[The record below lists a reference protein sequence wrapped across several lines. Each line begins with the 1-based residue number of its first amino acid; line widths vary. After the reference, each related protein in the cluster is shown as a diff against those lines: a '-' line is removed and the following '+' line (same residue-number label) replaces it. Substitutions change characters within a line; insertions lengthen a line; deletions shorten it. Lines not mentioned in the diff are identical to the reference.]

1 MRVLKWTLEFC
12 PDEEP
17 PVAPVWVNFPGLPAH
32 FFDKKGLYTIAE
44 LIGRPLRVDESTIS
58 GLRPNVARAC
68 IEINLLEERVFEI
81 WIGYGT
87 HGILQKVVYEDPP
100 IFCTCC
106 KTLGHEHSTCH
117 LSGKK
122 PQTTPSETLFQPQE
136 DLREVLKRKN
146 GKNVE
151 GSPAPAKNSENV
163 DGEGTSKMCDKP
175 NPKLVSPLVGNNG
188 HSNIATLPDT
198 AKTCKRNG
206 KTRHSIH
213 MVKASQ
219 QIAKTSNYN
228 RFQNLVS
235 DSESE
240 EVEESDLNVETGQG
254 NSVRHDDDDINDELD
269 SSETEEENTDLN
281 CPEDTDSL
289 GDGYSAH
296 GTRVHA
302 ANFTDK
308 GSKGLAKASK
318 LFQSK
323 SITPD
328 AITEAAENANGDIS
342 FWNDIWVGEHPLAEI
357 MELPMQSDLPVN
369 FFWNE
374 NQWNI
379 RMLQH
384 HLPPHLVDL
393 VREIPICP
401 RLVDSPCWKLS
412 PHGNFTTKS
421 VWDFIRARGDNQPLF
436 KCAWNSLLLPNISI
450 FLWRLFNDWIPVET
464 RMQRKGISLASHCQ
478 CCSQNETTDHLFLH
492 NPTVTKIWTFFAA
505 FFHITLPVTSNIVSF
520 LQESN
525 WKGDKL
531 LATSLRIKLER
542 NSTKKPVA
550 VLWRKPP
557 QLWIKLNTGG
567 AARGNPGPAGAGG
580 VARDCSGNLIFAFQ
594 QSLGPSSVV
603 LSPGDIQGLI
613 VGILKMDKLNLP
625 SFRF

>member
-1 MRVLKWTLEFC
+1 MAEPDPSRPLSFAGVVAAGMKLQNPGPISKSFEGFEKAALGTKSTFKGRRAVFFSPIEVNQLAHSLRFALIGKFPHGAPSMLRLRKCFHRLGLKGSCTVGALDVVNVLIKLTTEEDFSRIWLKQVWSFDNFPMRVLKWTPEFC

-32 FFDKKGLYTIAE
+32 FFDKKGIYTIAE
-44 LIGRPLRVDESTIS
+44 LIGRPLRVDESIIS

-81 WIGYGT
+81 WICYGT

-106 KTLGHEHSTCH
+106 KTLGHEHSTYH

-122 PQTTPSETLFQPQE
+122 PQTTPSETLFQP
-136 DLREVLKRKN
+136 
-146 GKNVE
+146 
-151 GSPAPAKNSENV
+151 ENF

-175 NPKLVSPLVGNNG
+175 NPKLVSPLVANNA

-254 NSVRHDDDDINDELD
+254 NSVRHDDGNEESNYGGTSQQGNDVNDADDINDELD

-308 GSKGLAKASK
+308 GPSVLEIKEAIFAMHRDSVAGL
-318 LFQSK
+318 
-323 SITPD
+323 D
-328 AITEAAENANGDIS
+328 G
-342 FWNDIWVGEHPLAEI
+342 
-357 MELPMQSDLPVN
+357 
-369 FFWNE
+369 
-374 NQWNI
+374 
-379 RMLQH
+379 
-384 HLPPHLVDL
+384 
-393 VREIPICP
+393 
-401 RLVDSPCWKLS
+401 
-412 PHGNFTTKS
+412 FT
-421 VWDFIRARGDNQPLF
+421 
-436 KCAWNSLLLPNISI
+436 
-450 FLWRLFNDWIPVET
+450 
-464 RMQRKGISLASHCQ
+464 
-478 CCSQNETTDHLFLH
+478 
-492 NPTVTKIWTFFAA
+492 AA
-505 FFHITLPVTSNIVSF
+505 FFKNV
-520 LQESN
+520 
-525 WKGDKL
+525 
-531 LATSLRIKLER
+531 
-542 NSTKKPVA
+542 
-550 VLWRKPP
+550 
-557 QLWIKLNTGG
+557 
-567 AARGNPGPAGAGG
+567 
-580 VARDCSGNLIFAFQ
+580 GNL
-594 QSLGPSSVV
+594 
-603 LSPGDIQGLI
+603 SP
-613 VGILKMDKLNLP
+613 MT
-625 SFRF
+625 